1 MRGWSYDKQQGAK
14 RSNRIDKHLSIWT
27 RGEPMSEKP
36 TQGNPVQVEARA
48 KRESRAAM
56 KSRKPTMRAAEQGLG
71 AAKG

>member
-1 MRGWSYDKQQGAK
+1 MTNNKGLKGQSGQIGHRQEQDRQAYGYMDTGRTYTGKPG
-14 RSNRIDKHLSIWT
+14 T
-27 RGEPMSEKP
+27 RF
-36 TQGNPVQVEARA
+36 EARA

>member
-1 MRGWSYDKQQGAK
+1 MAT
-14 RSNRIDKHLSIWT
+14 WT
-27 RGEPMSEKP
+27 RGEP